1 MLRINRDQKTLKS
14 LDKPS
19 LAAASLTERYDL
31 QEFIWNSPEAF
42 FSEIGQELFLVGK
55 ELQPSDD
62 VEDRIDLLALDK
74 EGNAVVIE
82 LKRGNNRSQLFQA
95 ISYAGMVAKWAPGDF
110 LKFDESRRE
119 AIENFLEVDSDEIN
133 RTQRILL
140 IAEDFDY
147 SVLVGAEWLSEQH
160 GVDLSC
166 CRLSLA
172 RDTDGNGEFL
182 VCSNVFPA
190 PELAE
195 QSIRRRRGIT
205 GNGGIQWPNW
215 EAALDKVS
223 NQDAVAFYKARLAAN
238 QNSRLERR
246 TLIYEIGGKRR
257 LILHCRTK
265 NVYVW
270 QRGRFDGDIDFWRKG
285 LSDKAL
291 VKSVKGGRCLSFS
304 LVTRNDFDFIQTAY
318 AGQLQAVPWTY
329 ELDPDDPDHGELA

>member
-14 LDKPS
+14 LDKPT
-19 LAAASLTERYDL
+19 LAAVSLTERYDL
-31 QEFIWNSPEAF
+31 QEFIWNSPDAF
-42 FSEIGQELFLVGK
+42 FTEIGQELFLVGK

-82 LKRGNNRSQLFQA
+82 LKRGNNRYQLFQA

-110 LKFDESRRE
+110 LAFDESRRE
-119 AIENFLEVDSDEIN
+119 AMENFLEVDSDEIN

-172 RDTDGNGEFL
+172 RDTDGEGEFL

-205 GNGGIQWPNW
+205 GKEGIQWPNW
-215 EAALDKVS
+215 DAALDKVS
-223 NQDAVAFYKARLAAN
+223 NQDAVTFYKARLAAN
-238 QNSRLERR
+238 QKSRLERR

-285 LSDKAL
+285 LSEKAL
-291 VKSVKGGRCLSFS
+291 VKSVKGGHCLSFS
-304 LVTRNDFDFIQTAY
+304 LVTRNDLDFFQTAY

-329 ELDPDDPDHGELA
+329 ELDHDDPDHGELA

>member
-19 LAAASLTERYDL
+19 LAAASLTDRYDL

-62 VEDRIDLLALDK
+62 VDDRIDLLALDK

-82 LKRGNNRSQLFQA
+82 LKRGNNRYQLFQA
-95 ISYAGMVAKWAPGDF
+95 ISYAGMVAKWVPDDF

-119 AIENFLEVDSDEIN
+119 ALENFLEVDRDEIN
-133 RTQRILL
+133 HSQRIIL

-172 RDTDGNGEFL
+172 KDAEANGEFL
-182 VCSNVFPA
+182 VCTNIFPA

-195 QSIRRRRGIT
+195 QAVRRRRGLT
-205 GNGGIQWPNW
+205 GKERIQWPNW
-215 EAALDKVS
+215 DAALDVVS
-223 NQDAVAFYKARLAAN
+223 NKDAIAFYKARLAAKQKN
-238 QNSRLERR
+238 RLERR
-246 TLIYEIGGKRR
+246 TLVYEVGGKRR
-257 LILHCRTK
+257 LILHCRNK
-265 NVYVW
+265 NVYAW
-270 QRGRFDGDIDFWRKG
+270 QRGRFEGDLDIWRKG
-285 LSDKAL
+285 LSEPGL
-291 VKSVKGGRCLSFS
+291 VKAVKDQRCVSFS
-304 LVTRNDFDFIQTAY
+304 LSSRNDFDFFQKTFDDLIQTVVWVRD
-318 AGQLQAVPWTY
+318 Q
-329 ELDPDDPDHGELA
+329 DKDDIENGEVE